1 MCLHTR
7 LIYIYFVALVS
18 QQKSVKIS
26 TGNTEL
32 IVSLKNGDAHS
43 MELLFRRL
51 YPQLCAFAN
60 KYLHDIDEAEEVVQE
75 VFFKIWKNRQNL
87 DERQSLQSYLFT
99 AVKNGCFTVLE
110 HNKIKDKYAA
120 LLERVYVRPDSNT
133 LSQDSLIASEL
144 EKDFS
149 KALETLPQECR
160 KIFELSRIE
169 GLKYHEIAERLNI
182 SIKTVET
189 QMSRALSKIRVQLKD
204 YLVMAIVMQ
213 LFK

>member
-1 MCLHTR
+1 
-7 LIYIYFVALVS
+7 
-18 QQKSVKIS
+18 VKIS